1 MYSLND
7 NSPTVFISYNNK
19 QSAFVNDLE
28 LKLKRVA
35 KIIRYTHSDATGVGP
50 WENFHEF
57 MKRIRQ
63 QDFAVLI
70 ISEDYLKSDNCIYE
84 VMQLWK
90 DEKSWDEKV
99 MYIVIDENNIYDPI
113 KRLKYIEYWQSKY
126 QEFIKLTNDIDI
138 VNTGSIPDQ
147 AREYQTNA
155 ANIGEFLSKVAS
167 ANNPPKEEAAQRI
180 IERIKRTIN
189 SSKTVSKQSST
200 NELESFGIIS
210 ETVDYLFKEA
220 NKSICI
226 RGVLPHIRNNFQTFW
241 YVDFRTSMA
250 KDVTVK
256 LNHKYIY
263 EKLLPMNIRNSELST
278 RPYLSLNGKGTYI
291 FTTLGTIIIL
301 QQEEAEILCGLI
313 DSCCEKTFKSLVEI
327 TQNYNLNDFV
337 LNKGRVLLLK
347 LDRKMCNILFDY
359 IINHSNYKNYD
370 LSESRSGGIKLII
383 IKESNNYHG
392 ILYCTERIDNSI
404 YDDNNCYIYEK
415 ISYYEN
421 DHEPIWSPHQI
432 KEFLLELIET
442 ALECYYS
449 KTIKKSPFSQKQSL
463 KEEVQKD
470 IDYINHMN
478 QIESLFSIEEI
489 DSCNMLNNCVD
500 TMIYYFSGD
509 SMLNSYNVS
518 KSIYKPIK
526 YLTDK
531 YNIEKEDETYI
542 YPELGLDIGSSKEEL
557 SKRITKMAD
566 AKLNAYTR
574 YEIRSVLR
582 VLQCFIENGYHLGF
596 NDVRSIVIGLQ
607 EIIEIYNREI
617 LIKKYID

>member
-70 ISEDYLKSDNCIYE
+70 LSEDYLKSDNCIYE

-226 RGVLPHIRNNFQTFW
+226 RGVLPHIRNNF
-241 YVDFRTSMA
+241 
-250 KDVTVK
+250 
-256 LNHKYIY
+256 L
-263 EKLLPMNIRNSELST
+263 
-278 RPYLSLNGKGTYI
+278 
-291 FTTLGTIIIL
+291 
-301 QQEEAEILCGLI
+301 
-313 DSCCEKTFKSLVEI
+313 
-327 TQNYNLNDFV
+327 
-337 LNKGRVLLLK
+337 
-347 LDRKMCNILFDY
+347 
-359 IINHSNYKNYD
+359 
-370 LSESRSGGIKLII
+370 
-383 IKESNNYHG
+383 
-392 ILYCTERIDNSI
+392 
-404 YDDNNCYIYEK
+404 
-415 ISYYEN
+415 
-421 DHEPIWSPHQI
+421 
-432 KEFLLELIET
+432 
-442 ALECYYS
+442 
-449 KTIKKSPFSQKQSL
+449 
-463 KEEVQKD
+463 
-470 IDYINHMN
+470 
-478 QIESLFSIEEI
+478 
-489 DSCNMLNNCVD
+489 
-500 TMIYYFSGD
+500 
-509 SMLNSYNVS
+509 
-518 KSIYKPIK
+518 
-526 YLTDK
+526 
-531 YNIEKEDETYI
+531 
-542 YPELGLDIGSSKEEL
+542 
-557 SKRITKMAD
+557 
-566 AKLNAYTR
+566 
-574 YEIRSVLR
+574 
-582 VLQCFIENGYHLGF
+582 
-596 NDVRSIVIGLQ
+596 
-607 EIIEIYNREI
+607 
-617 LIKKYID
+617 